1 MGYAEPQLAAAIP
14 REHSILLQLEDTP
27 LGVFKHIQIL
37 TLPAVQAGTKLSGQ
51 GKARL
56 WLGISISPAAAASPG
71 TRYPLP
77 SPRPGGQRSTGS
89 AGPARR
95 EGAEPAAEV
104 CWGGAGSRSALLEPA
119 GPGDAG
125 RGQRRFPAPCG
136 EGAAGPRP
144 PGTEGA
150 GRAAEPRV
158 TAATPRRLSPNFGRY
173 NDGPGPRHPPAG
185 RAGPRSPMVE
195 TTVPTK

>member
-1 MGYAEPQLAAAIP
+1 MGYAEPRLAAAIP

-51 GKARL
+51 TKARL

-71 TRYPLP
+71 TRYPVP

-119 GPGDAG
+119 GPGG
-125 RGQRRFPAPCG
+125 CG
-136 EGAAGPRP
+136 AGAAPV
-144 PGTEGA
+144 PGSVRGGGGGT
-150 GRAAEPRV
+150 
-158 TAATPRRLSPNFGRY
+158 ATPGDGGSRARRRAPRY
-173 NDGPGPRHPPAG
+173 RSNAAPPL
-185 RAGPRSPMVE
+185 PKLWSL
-195 TTVPTK
+195 